1 MLLRDLEAERA
12 AEALLRQ
19 LGFRNPAYHPNEL
32 ELAPRNLQT
41 VVRALLSEGWQVEA
55 EGKLYR
61 RPGRINIQVSSG
73 IDWFELDGTVDFG
86 GTVAHLPA
94 LLAALRRGDNAV
106 PLGDGTFGILPEE
119 WLKKYGL
126 VAGLGKVEGDRLRF
140 TRSQVGLL
148 DALVAS
154 QPEATC
160 DAVFAKARDELRHF
174 EGVKAEAPPAGFQG
188 ILRGYQREGL
198 GWLYF
203 LQQFGFGGCLAD
215 DMGLGKTVQ
224 VLALLE
230 SRRELREKGGS

>member
-1 MLLRDLEAERA
+1 PARPRLKIHPPRTHAWGPPRLRGELSFEYDSELVPANQPGRGIYQGAQRRMLLRDPEAERA
-12 AEALLRQ
+12 AEAMLGQ
-19 LGFRNPAYHPNEL
+19 LGFRSPAYHPNEL

-106 PLGDGTFGILPEE
+106 PLGDGTYGILPEE
-119 WLKKYGL
+119 WLKKYGM

-140 TRSQVGLL
+140 TR
-148 DALVAS
+148 
-154 QPEATC
+154 
-160 DAVFAKARDELRHF
+160 
-174 EGVKAEAPPAGFQG
+174 
-188 ILRGYQREGL
+188 
-198 GWLYF
+198 
-203 LQQFGFGGCLAD
+203 
-215 DMGLGKTVQ
+215 
-224 VLALLE
+224 
-230 SRRELREKGGS
+230 